1 MPKSLTKRLL
11 VHSRSK
17 KGKSGILLRYVL
29 LSNLA
34 ETIGDNVAVREDV
47 IILSPEKLHLGSNIS
62 IHPYSYIEAGG
73 GLQIGDNV
81 SIATH
86 SVIITETHTWQDESV
101 PIKYNPVLP
110 TPVVIED
117 DVWVAA
123 GVKIIGPCTV
133 HSRTVL
139 AAGAVVKG
147 EVLSGCVVGGI
158 PARVIKVMNSNQ

>member
-1 MPKSLTKRLL
+1 M
-11 VHSRSK
+11 
-17 KGKSGILLRYVL
+17 

-34 ETIGDNVAVREDV
+34 EAVGDNVAVREDV
-47 IILSPEKLHLGSNIS
+47 IILSPEKLRLGSNIS

-86 SVIITETHTWQDESV
+86 SVIITETHTWQDESAA
-101 PIKYNPVLP
+101 IKYNPVLS

-123 GVKIIGPCTV
+123 GVEIIGPCTV
-133 HSRTVL
+133 HSRSIL

-147 EVLSGCVVGGI
+147 EVPSGCVVGGV
-158 PARVIKVMNSNQ
+158 PARVIKEINSNQ